1 MMENS
6 GGRTNLIE
14 TNLRMRRYYALLRS
28 AGFTA
33 LWACLHLRED
43 ERLRVAAVQAEDEA
57 DGLEQLLDAGAELF
71 LLHAAGGARVQDPRL
86 DDELE
91 EILQR
96 LRAETQREG
105 HTHYD
110 IISLQMLYTN
120 RNNWASVKDKETTCS
135 VEVWFPVNVTNR
147 EPTSCHQAGVSKKP
161 SRFFSGE
168 GKCMSLC

>member
-1 MMENS
+1 MRENR
-6 GGRTNLIE
+6 GGRTIE
-14 TNLRMRRYYALLRS
+14 TNVRISCYYTLLRS
-28 AGFTA
+28 AALTA
-33 LWACLHLRED
+33 LWACPHLRED

-105 HTHYD
+105 HTRHD
-110 IISLQMLYTN
+110 IIPLQMFYTN
-120 RNNWASVKDKETTCS
+120 RNNWASGKDKERPGVLRRFVS
-135 VEVWFPVNVTNR
+135 LS
-147 EPTSCHQAGVSKKP
+147 TSLTRKQQAATRPQSQRNHHGSFLEKG
-161 SRFFSGE
+161 SA
-168 GKCMSLC
+168 

>member
-1 MMENS
+1 M
-6 GGRTNLIE
+6 
-14 TNLRMRRYYALLRS
+14 
-28 AGFTA
+28 
-33 LWACLHLRED
+33 WACPHLRED

-105 HTHYD
+105 HTRYD
-110 IISLQMLYTN
+110 IISLQMFYTN
-120 RNNWASVKDKETTCS
+120 RNKWASVKDKERPGVPWRLVS
-135 VEVWFPVNVTNR
+135 LL
-147 EPTSCHQAGVSKKP
+147 TSLTGNQQAESQRNHHRSFLEKGSA
-161 SRFFSGE
+161 
-168 GKCMSLC
+168 

>member
-1 MMENS
+1 MKENS
-6 GGRTNLIE
+6 GGRTIE
-14 TNLRMRRYYALLRS
+14 TNQRISCYHTVPRS

-33 LWACLHLRED
+33 LWACPHLRED

-96 LRAETQREG
+96 LRAESQREG

-110 IISLQMLYTN
+110 IIPLQMFYTN
-120 RNNWASVKDKETTCS
+120 RNNWASVKDKERPGVLWRLVSLLRSLTG
-135 VEVWFPVNVTNR
+135 NQ
-147 EPTSCHQAGVSKKP
+147 QAATRPESQRNHHGS
-161 SRFFSGE
+161 FLE
-168 GKCMSLC
+168 KCTSLC